1 MQEKKQY
8 TIMTLDDLSAIRG
21 LNASS
26 ILVFMA
32 LRIYGGKNGQ
42 AWPSQERISN
52 DLDMPLPTVRKAFA
66 ALRKKEF
73 IVLDG
78 KAKTKKYRVMD
89 ISNMDIPDLDIPNV
103 DDTKSDI
110 QTDQI
115 GYLDIPDRILTDT
128 NSGPQT
134 NKEHNKENIHLIT
147 KLSSTQTDLIIDTE
161 ETEDL
166 EEVEVKIQYSNL
178 ISFEEIRKMQ
188 DSFIA
193 KKWDSKESALDEL
206 DLLFVKLWERHSVTQ
221 GWIAERI
228 PVEDFQKIRPKFESI
243 QIKKAL
249 KDLDVYLDG
258 KTGSNNKWCGLRW
271 FERLE
276 KWITRRDDTWT
287 ARDAARL
294 SKAIHVTP
302 TDVHQYNKRIQ
313 QDKEQE
319 QEQAARNMTGSRA
332 RDLWAK
338 FVSNHPDQ
346 EKRVNAIQTER
357 IYADAELCAQIKQDP
372 DLAEF
377 AIIVSTHMDLAALG
391 IIK

>member
-21 LNASS
+21 LGASS

-52 DLDMPLPTVRKAFA
+52 DLNMPLPTVRKAFA

-89 ISNMDIPDLDIPNV
+89 ISNMDIPDPDISNM
-103 DDTKSDI
+103 DDTNSDI

-147 KLSSTQTDLIIDTE
+147 KLNSTQTDLIIDTE
-161 ETEDL
+161 ESQDL

-178 ISFEEIRKMQ
+178 ISFEEVRKMQ

-193 KKWDSKESALDEL
+193 KKGGSEEPALDEL

-221 GWIAERI
+221 NWVAERI

-249 KDLDVYLDG
+249 KDLDVYLAS
-258 KTGSNNKWCGLRW
+258 KTGSNEKWCGLRW

-313 QDKEQE
+313 QDKEHK

-332 RDLWAK
+332 RELWAS

-372 DLAEF
+372 ELAEF

>member
-1 MQEKKQY
+1 M
-8 TIMTLDDLSAIRG
+8 
-21 LNASS
+21 
-26 ILVFMA
+26 
-32 LRIYGGKNGQ
+32 
-42 AWPSQERISN
+42 
-52 DLDMPLPTVRKAFA
+52 
-66 ALRKKEF
+66 
-73 IVLDG
+73 
-78 KAKTKKYRVMD
+78 
-89 ISNMDIPDLDIPNV
+89 
-103 DDTKSDI
+103 
-110 QTDQI
+110 
-115 GYLDIPDRILTDT
+115 
-128 NSGPQT
+128 
-134 NKEHNKENIHLIT
+134 
-147 KLSSTQTDLIIDTE
+147 
-161 ETEDL
+161 

-178 ISFEEIRKMQ
+178 ISFEEVRKMQ

-193 KKWDSKESALDEL
+193 KKGGSEEPALDEL

-221 GWIAERI
+221 NWIAERV
-228 PVEDFQKIRPKFESI
+228 PVDDFRKIRPKFESI

-249 KDLDVYLDG
+249 KDLDVYLAS
-258 KTGSNNKWCGLRW
+258 KTGSNEKWCGLRW

-287 ARDAARL
+287 AKDAARL

-313 QDKEQE
+313 QDKEQR

-346 EKRVNAIQTER
+346 EQRVNAIQRDR
-357 IYADAELCAQIKQDP
+357 IYADAELCAQIKKDP
-372 DLAEF
+372 ELTEF

>member
-21 LNASS
+21 LGASS

-52 DLDMPLPTVRKAFA
+52 DLNMPLPTVRKAFA

-89 ISNMDIPDLDIPNV
+89 ISNMDIPDPDIPNA
-103 DDTKSDI
+103 DDTNSDI

-134 NKEHNKENIHLIT
+134 NKEHIKENIHLIT
-147 KLSSTQTDLIIDTE
+147 KLNSTKTDLIIDTE
-161 ETEDL
+161 EPQDL
-166 EEVEVKIQYSNL
+166 EEVEVKIQYPNV
-178 ISFEEIRKMQ
+178 ISFEEVRKIQ

-193 KKWDSKESALDEL
+193 KKGGSEEPALDEL

-221 GWIAERI
+221 NWVAERS
-228 PVEDFQKIRPKFESI
+228 PVQDFQKIRSGLGRT
-243 QIKKAL
+243 QIVKGL
-249 KDLDVYLDG
+249 KELDVYIDG
-258 KTGSNNKWCGLRW
+258 LTVKSDKWSGLRW
-271 FERLE
+271 FDGMRSWLQ
-276 KWITRRDDTWT
+276 KRPDTWT
-287 ARDAARL
+287 PRDAARL

-302 TDVHQYNKRIQ
+302 TDVDEYNKRIQ
-313 QDKEQE
+313 ESKEQE
-319 QEQAARNMTGSRA
+319 QEQAARNMSGSRA

-346 EKRVNAIQTER
+346 EQRVSAIQKER
-357 IYADAELCAQIKQDP
+357 IYADFDLCEQIKQDP

-377 AIIVSTHMDLAALG
+377 AMIVSTHMDLAALG

>member
-8 TIMTLDDLSAIRG
+8 TKITLDDLSAIRG
-21 LNASS
+21 LGASS

-42 AWPSQERISN
+42 AWPSQERISS

-66 ALRKKEF
+66 VLRKKEF

-89 ISNMDIPDLDIPNV
+89 ISNMDISDSGIPNM
-103 DDTKSDI
+103 DDTNSDI

-128 NSGPQT
+128 NSDIQT
-134 NKEHNKENIHLIT
+134 NKKHNKENIHLIT
-147 KLSSTQTDLIIDTE
+147 KLNSTKTDLIIDTE
-161 ETEDL
+161 EPQDL

-178 ISFEEIRKMQ
+178 ISFDEVRKIQ

-193 KKWDSKESALDEL
+193 KKGGSKEPALDEL

-221 GWIAERI
+221 NWVSERI
-228 PVEDFQKIRPKFESI
+228 PVEDFQKIRSKFESI

-258 KTGSNNKWCGLRW
+258 KTGSNDKWCGLRW

-276 KWITRRDDTWT
+276 SWITRRDDTWT

-302 TDVHQYNKRIQ
+302 TDVHEYNKRIQ
-313 QDKEQE
+313 QDKEQK
-319 QEQAARNMTGSRA
+319 QEQAARNMSGSRA
-332 RDLWAK
+332 RDLWAG

-346 EKRVNAIQTER
+346 EQRVKAIQMER
-357 IYADAELCAQIKQDP
+357 IYADFDLCEQIKQDP
-372 DLAEF
+372 DLIEF
-377 AIIVSTHMDLAALG
+377 ALIVSTHMDLAALG

>member
-1 MQEKKQY
+1 MQEKKQF
-8 TIMTLDDLSAIRG
+8 TIMTMDDLSAIRG
-21 LNASS
+21 LGASAM
-26 ILVFMA
+26 LVFMA
-32 LRIYGGKNGQ
+32 LRIYGGKDSL
-42 AWPSQERISN
+42 AWPSQERISK

-66 ALRKKEF
+66 ALRKKDF

-78 KAKTKKYRVMD
+78 KAKTRRYRIMD
-89 ISNMDIPDLDIPNV
+89 ISNMVCAPKT
-103 DDTKSDI
+103 DDTNSDMPTY
-110 QTDQI
+110 QN

-134 NKEHNKENIHLIT
+134 NKEHIKENIHLIT
-147 KLSSTQTDLIIDTE
+147 ELNSSQTDLIIDTE
-161 ETEDL
+161 EPQDL
-166 EEVEVKIQYSNL
+166 EEVEVKTEYSNL
-178 ISFEEIRKMQ
+178 ISFEEVRKMQ

-193 KKWDSKESALDEL
+193 KKGGSEEPALDEL

-221 GWIAERI
+221 NWIAERI
-228 PVEDFQKIRPKFESI
+228 PVEDFQKIRSKFESI

-258 KTGSNNKWCGLRW
+258 RTGGNDKWSGLRW

-276 KWITRRDDTWT
+276 KWIMRRDDTWT

-302 TDVHQYNKRIQ
+302 TDVHEYNKRIQ
-313 QDKEQE
+313 ENKEQK
-319 QEQAARNMTGSRA
+319 QEQAARNMTGSRV
-332 RDLWAK
+332 RDLWAN
-338 FVSNHPDQ
+338 FVSSYPNQ
-346 EKRVNAIQTER
+346 EKRVNAIQRER
-357 IYADAELCAQIKQDP
+357 IYADAELCEQIKQDP

-377 AIIVSTHMDLAALG
+377 AIIVSTHIDLAALG